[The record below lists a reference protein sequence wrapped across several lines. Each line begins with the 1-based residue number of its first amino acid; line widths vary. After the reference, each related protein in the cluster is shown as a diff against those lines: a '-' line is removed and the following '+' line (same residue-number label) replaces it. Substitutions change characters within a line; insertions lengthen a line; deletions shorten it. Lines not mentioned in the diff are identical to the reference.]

1 MRELLDLPWQT
12 LSIPSALTPIGQLHQ
27 SPPSP
32 SKKRVLDEFGNAT
45 RGKEFVSAGDAT
57 IGGGSASHKR
67 SSTLPARWTRCANK
81 WVQCLLVLKYA
92 ATKVQA
98 AKHRWQSTSAV
109 CSARKGRRR

>member
-32 SKKRVLDEFGNAT
+32 VKKRVLDEFVGNAT

-67 SSTLPARWTRCANK
+67 SSTLRLRDGPGARINGC
-81 WVQCLLVLKYA
+81 
-92 ATKVQA
+92 
-98 AKHRWQSTSAV
+98 SV
-109 CSARKGRRR
+109 CSF